1 MDKKNRRHVAYSG
14 VKGAY
19 AHIAASK
26 IFTDEEYISKPS
38 FKSVYDAVENEE
50 CEYGVL
56 PIENSFAGDV
66 AQVMDLLYF
75 GNLYIIGIYEMPIK
89 HCLLGIPSSNIEDIK
104 EVLSHPQALDQC
116 AEFIQK
122 NNLSQNI
129 AVNTAVAAKS
139 ISEKNDPS
147 FAAIASRETAKIYGL
162 KILASDIHT
171 SNDNMTRFVVI
182 SKKNEPLIDEKN
194 AFSLILTVKNEAGAF
209 TKAVAAIGDNGFNM
223 RAIRSRPAKS
233 LAWKYYFYIEGE
245 GNIES
250 EMGRRM
256 KEELSKNCETV
267 RVLGNYAEDIVLD

>member
-1 MDKKNRRHVAYSG
+1 MEEKKKSNIAYSG

-19 AHIAASK
+19 AYIAASK
-26 IFTDEEYISKPS
+26 IFPNGECVSKPS

-75 GNLYIIGIYEMPIK
+75 GNLHIIGIYEMPIR
-89 HCLLGIPSSNIEDIK
+89 HCLLGISSSSLDSVK

-116 AEFIQK
+116 SDFIQK
-122 NNLSQNI
+122 NGLVQNI

-139 ISEKNDPS
+139 IAEKNDAS
-147 FAAIASRETAKIYGL
+147 IAAIASRETAEIYGL
-162 KILASDIHT
+162 KVLAYNIHT

-182 SKKNEPLIDEKN
+182 SKNKEPLIDERN

-267 RVLGNYAEDIVLD
+267 RVLGNYPEDIVLE